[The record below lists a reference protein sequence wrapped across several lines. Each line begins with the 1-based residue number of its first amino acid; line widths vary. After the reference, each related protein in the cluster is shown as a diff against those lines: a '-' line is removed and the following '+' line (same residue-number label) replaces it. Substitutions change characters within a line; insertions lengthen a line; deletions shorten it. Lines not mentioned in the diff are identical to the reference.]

1 MADILGS
8 ENNLFSAPSLTPG
21 VVDPDPGFNFNLII
35 PKPFV
40 LSEQPKAAL
49 DDIRSEV
56 MEKVT
61 TWERRMSSKF
71 NDMYV
76 ISDSW
81 RIKPRSSTR
90 KESKTLFDSKSGE
103 THRGTETLATVW
115 QRMLTASDPYFEA
128 VAMGLNSVGQPI
140 SETELYAT
148 EGVLSEQQRASKFK
162 KKLLKFLRSLSLY
175 GTSIAEE
182 PLVSLPYGFGRKY
195 MQYTDFIPRSMLL
208 TGFDTAVADIYD
220 SDFIFTIDFVSKWM
234 LRNLASQNTEFWDMN
249 LVESHIKEFG
259 EGMASATGQSYARIQ
274 QSRTRAGYYD
284 NDAGVYENLNYHGR
298 LEPENP
304 VIQAYMESTGMDQD
318 PKFVDWTVG
327 ILDGLDVA
335 KFHMT
340 QYGDW
345 RTRFKAATY
354 KEFENEPL
362 GYGVGQLGR
371 KLQRGMDLLESLT
384 DDKLMFD
391 VLNMM
396 KVGKY
401 SGYDQ
406 KQFVAEPLKMVELED
421 INQLAP
427 LVGDPRVLQQ
437 ALAMIQM
444 RREDFRN
451 IVGAQTNL
459 QAQANAANSATEAA
473 ISQTE
478 AIRSAGVHA
487 EIIGEVIR
495 EHLDTSHINNLN
507 HMDEGIWI
515 GLTGERKPMYVD
527 KSMLP
532 ISVGFIIKVVTDKDF
547 RPERQ
552 KNLLQFAQIL
562 TSIRQFFPTSINALK
577 PTIEEIYRNFGMNP
591 RLLSQPMPVADVM
604 ERRINEVKNSG
615 ALANQNA
622 GEIADEQSGNVN
634 LQTPVGPVPTSSVQM
649 PDTSA

>member
-1 MADILGS
+1 MA
-8 ENNLFSAPSLTPG
+8 EEA
-21 VVDPDPGFNFNLII
+21 FNFNVLT

-40 LSEQPKAAL
+40 LSEQPKEL
-49 DDIRSEV
+49 IEKIRDEA

-61 TWERRMSSKF
+61 TWEKRMSSTF
-71 NDMYV
+71 NSMFIV
-76 ISDSW
+76 SDSW
-81 RIKPRSSTR
+81 RIKPGSSKKRET
-90 KESKTLFDSKSGE
+90 KTLFDSKSGE
-103 THRGTETLATVW
+103 THRATETLATVW
-115 QRMLTASDPYFEA
+115 QRMLTATDPYFEA
-128 VAMGLNSVGQPI
+128 VAMGLNSMGQPI

-148 EGVLSEQQRASKFK
+148 EGILTEQQRVSKFK
-162 KKLLKFLRSLSLY
+162 KKLLKFLRSLSLF

-182 PLVSLPYGFGRKY
+182 PFISLPYGFGRKY
-195 MQYTDFIPRSMLL
+195 IEFTDFVPRSMLL
-208 TGFDTAVADIYD
+208 TGFDTAVCDVYD
-220 SDFIFTIDFVSKWM
+220 SDFIFTVDFVSKWM
-234 LRNLASQNTEFWDMN
+234 LRNQASLGTEYWD
-249 LVESHIKEFG
+249 LGVVEKHIEEFG
-259 EGMASATGQSYARIQ
+259 KGIPNGTGDTYSRLQ
-274 QSRTRAGYYD
+274 QSRSRAGYWT
-284 NDAGVYENLNYHGR
+284 NDAAVYESLNYHGR
-298 LEPENP
+298 LEPND
-304 VIQAYMESTGMDQD
+304 VIYAFAESIGMTED
-318 PKFVDWTVG
+318 PKFVDWSVG
-327 ILDGLDVA
+327 ILDGVDVA

-345 RTRFKAATY
+345 RTRFKACTY

-371 KLQRGMDLLESLT
+371 KLQRGMDVLESLT

-421 INQLAP
+421 INQMAP

-459 QAQANAANSATEAA
+459 QAQANSANSATEAS

-487 EIIGEVIR
+487 EIIGEVLR
-495 EHLDTSHINNLN
+495 EHLDTAHINNLN
-507 HMDEGIWI
+507 HLDEGIWV
-515 GLTGERKPMYVD
+515 GMTGEKKPLYVD
-527 KSMLP
+527 KNMLP
-532 ISVGFIIKVVTDKDF
+532 ISVGFVIKCVTDKDF

-552 KNLLQFAQIL
+552 KNLLQFLQIL
-562 TSIRQFFPTSINALK
+562 TSIRQMIPSSINAIK
-577 PTIEEIYRNFGMNP
+577 PIVEEIMRNFEMNP
-591 RLLSQPMPVADVM
+591 RLINEPMPVADVM
-604 ERRINEVKNSG
+604 EKQLAQAQNSG

-622 GEIADEQSGNVN
+622 GEVSEEMGGSTNN
-634 LQTPVGPVPTSSVQM
+634 MTQTPVGPVPTSPLGPGLSDPNM
-649 PDTSA
+649 SAI

>member
-1 MADILGS
+1 MN
-8 ENNLFSAPSLTPG
+8 ETSAF
-21 VVDPDPGFNFNLII
+21 DFNLII

-40 LSEQPKAAL
+40 LAEQPKNLL
-49 DDIRSEV
+49 DDIRREC

-61 TWERRMSSKF
+61 TWEKRMSSKF
-71 NDMYV
+71 NDMYT

-81 RIKPRSSTR
+81 RIKPGKSGRN
-90 KESKTLFDSKSGE
+90 SKTLFDSKSGE
-103 THRGTETLATVW
+103 THRATETLATVW
-115 QRMLTASDPYFEA
+115 QRMLTASDPYFGA
-128 VAMGLNSVGQPI
+128 VAMGLNSMGQPI

-148 EGVLSEQQRASKFK
+148 ESVIREQQRVSKFK
-162 KKLLKFLRSLSLY
+162 SKLIQFLRSLSLF

-182 PLVSLPYGFGRKY
+182 PFISLPYGFQRKHIEF
-195 MQYTDFIPRSMLL
+195 TDFVPRSMLL
-208 TGFDTAVADIYD
+208 TGFDTAVCDIYD
-220 SDFIFTIDFVSKWM
+220 SDFIFTIDFMSKWM
-234 LRNLASQNTEFWDMN
+234 LRNQTSLATEYWDQKV
-249 LVESHIKEFG
+249 VEEHIETFG
-259 EGMASATGQSYARIQ
+259 KGIGNGTGDTYSRLQ
-274 QSRTRAGYYD
+274 QSRSRAGYFD
-284 NDAGVYENLNYHGR
+284 QDAQVNENLSYHGR
-298 LEPENP
+298 LETNS
-304 VIQAYMESTGMDQD
+304 VIDAYTEAEGIKED
-318 PKFVDWTVG
+318 PKFIDWSVG
-327 ILDGLDVA
+327 ILDGTDVA

-345 RTRFKAATY
+345 RTKFKACTY
-354 KEFENEPL
+354 KKFENELL

-371 KLQRGMDLLESLT
+371 KLQRGMDILESLT

-437 ALAMIQM
+437 AIAMINM

-459 QAQANAANSATEAA
+459 QAQANASNSATEAA

-487 EIIGEVIR
+487 ELIAEVLR
-495 EHLDTSHINNLN
+495 EHLDITHVNNLN
-507 HMDEGIWI
+507 HLDEGIWT
-515 GLTGERKPMYVD
+515 GMTGEAKPIYVD
-527 KSMLP
+527 KNMLP

-552 KNLLQFAQIL
+552 KNLLQFLQIL
-562 TSIRQFFPTSINALK
+562 TSIRQMIPSSINAVK
-577 PTIEEIYRNFGMNP
+577 PIIEEIMRNFEMNP
-591 RLLSQPMPVADVM
+591 RLLGEPRPVMDVM
-604 ERRINEVKNSG
+604 EKQMQLAQNSG
-615 ALANQNA
+615 GLNNQLNGEKAEEAGGSVNAQTQTAL
-622 GEIADEQSGNVN
+622 GM
-634 LQTPVGPVPTSSVQM
+634 VPSSPLGASLSN

>member
-1 MADILGS
+1 MGDILGLAQES
-8 ENNLFSAPSLTPG
+8 GGSPLSPRIP
-21 VVDPDPGFNFNLII
+21 VNFNVII
-35 PKPFV
+35 PKPFI
-40 LSEQPKAAL
+40 LSEQPKSAL

-61 TWERRMSSKF
+61 TWERRMSTKF
-71 NDMYV
+71 NDIYV

-81 RIKPRSSTR
+81 RIKPRSATK

-128 VAMGLNSVGQPI
+128 VAMGLNSQGQAI

-148 EGVLSEQQRASKFK
+148 EGVLTEQQRASKFK

-195 MQYTDFIPRSMLL
+195 MQYTDFIPRSLLL

-234 LRNLASQNTEFWDMN
+234 LRNLASQNTEYWDMA
-249 LVESHIKEFG
+249 LVEKHIQDFG
-259 EGMASATGQSYARIQ
+259 EGMPSATGQSYSRLQ

-284 NDAGVYENLNYHGR
+284 NDAGIYENLNYHGR
-298 LEPENP
+298 LDPNP
-304 VIQAYMESTGMDQD
+304 VIEAYMESVGADQD

-327 ILDGLDVA
+327 ILDGMDVA

-371 KLQRGMDLLESLT
+371 KLQRGMDILESLT

-396 KVGKY
+396 KIGKY
-401 SGYDQ
+401 SGYDA

-437 ALAMIQM
+437 ALAMIAM

-532 ISVGFIIKVVTDKDF
+532 ISVGFIIKIVTDKDF

-591 RLLSQPMPVADVM
+591 RLLSQPMSIQDVM

-615 ALANQNA
+615 ALSNQNA

-634 LQTPVGPVPTSSVQM
+634 LTQTPVGPVPTSSVQM